1 MQETS
6 KVVFKAVKSHDSA
19 LYKVKCMNEN
29 LMSTG
34 DEDGTVKIWDKRKS
48 PDGKHSVVMES
59 KQFDEH
65 VNDIFF
71 DETVDEKTM
80 VASSGEG
87 KTIYLLTGGRS
98 FNAGPFL
105 DDYPKQGGGKDLR
118 YVP

>member
-1 MQETS
+1 
-6 KVVFKAVKSHDSA
+6 
-19 LYKVKCMNEN
+19 MNEN

-87 KTIYLLTGGRS
+87 EALLYWLVAVLNDTSETQVSKVKCTISRVDLL
-98 FNAGPFL
+98 
-105 DDYPKQGGGKDLR
+105 
-118 YVP
+118 

>member
-1 MQETS
+1 MRRVVTFLFCNAKSSCFQETS
-6 KVVFKAVKSHDSA
+6 KVVFKAVKSHESA
-19 LYKVKCMNEN
+19 LYKVKCMNEH

-71 DETVDEKTM
+71 DEAVDEKIM

-87 KTIYLLTGGRS
+87 EFLLHFQPDTVK
-98 FNAGPFL
+98 
-105 DDYPKQGGGKDLR
+105 Y
-118 YVP
+118 

>member
-1 MQETS
+1 M
-6 KVVFKAVKSHDSA
+6 FKAVKSHDSA

-87 KTIYLLTGGRS
+87 KTV
-98 FNAGPFL
+98 FL
-105 DDYPKQGGGKDLR
+105 IVSRLK
-118 YVP
+118 